1 MPAAIVIQ
9 HLCHHP
15 RFDAGSRYS
24 PPLQPSIYPS
34 IHHIC
39 ELDMK
44 NCIIPSLAVL
54 SGIGNTAEA
63 WAGRR
68 GSISSRSV
76 GVEGIVGVK
85 PSFVLTIRGGANEY
99 ETKFESAK
107 SSVFEKAM
115 IKVRGFPSLIF
126 PRYIT
131 YVYAV
136 TILCV
141 DLTCNHRN
149 NTQ

>member
-1 MPAAIVIQ
+1 
-9 HLCHHP
+9 
-15 RFDAGSRYS
+15 
-24 PPLQPSIYPS
+24 
-34 IHHIC
+34 
-39 ELDMK
+39 MK
-44 NCIIPSLAVL
+44 NCIIPSLAIL

-76 GVEGIVGVK
+76 GVEGIVGGK

-115 IKVRGFPSLIF
+115 IKVRGFPSLIY
-126 PRYIT
+126 PCYIT

-136 TILCV
+136 TWLLIHSRTSHCFV
-141 DLTCNHRN
+141 R
-149 NTQ
+149 